1 MPDEQ
6 RPQTAYPLPTGEY
19 ELLELLDRLE
29 SLAEDMDDLRVRTR
43 DQVEQLMTII
53 HARLDGIDDG

>member
-19 ELLELLDRLE
+19 ELLDLLDRLE
-29 SLAEDMDDLRVRTR
+29 SLAEDMDELGVRTR
-43 DQVEQLMTII
+43 EQVEQLVTMI
-53 HARLDGIDDG
+53 HARLDEIDDE